1 MASGWGYTLGES
13 RLGRQ
18 HPRLQL
24 PGTAPPDDLS
34 ERPLG
39 DAGNPQVRANQRHR
53 SGRPTTSGDERLP
66 GAVPLVCAAG
76 DVTIV
81 NRQLL
86 HGSFVNSS
94 PDPRLSIT
102 FGFHRRSSVLGV
114 KGKLQYKADVPL
126 TEPTSTTRSG
136 SFSGQQLIAAAIDAR
151 SQHFPGEPRFRYA
164 PFVGLEHAYRY
175 NDDTYERVLRDY
187 NTRDIFI

>member
-1 MASGWGYTLGES
+1 MS
-13 RLGRQ
+13 
-18 HPRLQL
+18 P
-24 PGTAPPDDLS
+24 
-34 ERPLG
+34 
-39 DAGNPQVRANQRHR
+39 VR
-53 SGRPTTSGDERLP
+53 GDEPAIDASDRTMR
-66 GAVPLVCAAG
+66 VLVMGGTQFNGLALVHELARCG
-76 DVTIV
+76 HDVTIV

-114 KGKLQYKADVPL
+114 EGKLQYKADVPGQADL
-126 TEPTSTTRSG
+126 YDEERIFIRSAV
-136 SFSGQQLIAAAIDAR
+136 IATAIDAR
-151 SQHFPGEPRFRYA
+151 SQHYPGESRFRYA
-164 PFVGLEHAYRY
+164 PFVGLEHDYRY